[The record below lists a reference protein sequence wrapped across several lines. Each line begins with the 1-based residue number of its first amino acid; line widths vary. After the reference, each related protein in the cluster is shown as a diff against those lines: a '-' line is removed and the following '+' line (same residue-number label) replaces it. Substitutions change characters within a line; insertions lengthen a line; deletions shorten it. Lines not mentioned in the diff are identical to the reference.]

1 MPIFAHW
8 IVCEEGIIKF
18 AKMDEENITYAHVW
32 IEAIGAVGCGK
43 ACCFAAPR
51 SHSLVRTFAA

>member
-18 AKMDEENITYAHVW
+18 AKMDEENSTYAHVW
-32 IEAIGAVGCGK
+32 IEAI
-43 ACCFAAPR
+43 AAAR
-51 SHSLVRTFAA
+51 LVASLRHAPTHW